1 MGGDPAQPVALIV
14 DDEDYVADMLGL
26 ALAGRGYRTVLAYNG
41 REGLD
46 LARAM
51 VADVAIIDLMLPYL
65 SGVRL
70 VEHLRTME
78 GWHATPIVLIS
89 AGARPRQPLPNTVF
103 VAKPFDL
110 DEVLAL
116 VERLTPRQ
124 DAQHGRDR

>member
-26 ALAGRGYRTVLAYNG
+26 ALAGHGYRTVLAYNG

-89 AGARPRQPLPNTVF
+89 AGARPRRPLPNTVF
-103 VAKPFDL
+103 IAKPFDL
-110 DEVLAL
+110 DEVLAP
-116 VERLTPRQ
+116 VERLTPGQ
-124 DAQHGRDR
+124 DAQHG